1 LSVIQ
6 FDRRILSGMRP
17 TGKLHLGHY
26 HGVLKNWIKL
36 QHECECF
43 FAIVDWHA
51 LTTHYEDPYDIE
63 HHVWDMA
70 IDWLA
75 AGINPGSA
83 TVFIQSRVPEHAE
96 LHLLLSM
103 ITPLSWLER
112 VPTYKEQQEK
122 IKDKD
127 LATYGFL
134 GYPLLQAA
142 DILVYRS
149 GSVPVGAD
157 QIPHVEMCRE
167 IARRFNHL
175 YGRDAGFVEQAE
187 AAIKKMG
194 KKASKA
200 YRQLKNQYQE
210 RGDQEALERAV
221 ALVNE
226 QQNISLSDR
235 ERLVGFIEGGGK
247 VILPEPKALL
257 TEDSKM
263 PGLDGQKM
271 SKSYGNTIAL
281 REAPEV
287 VEQKIRTMQTDP
299 ARVRRTDPG
308 DPDKCPVWQ
317 LHEVYTDRQTQ
328 DWVQEGCR
336 NATIGCLD
344 CKQPV
349 IDAVNAEL
357 EPIRARA
364 REYEN
369 DHDVVRG
376 ILAEGCEAARDEARQ
391 TLELVREAIGLRYR

>member
-1 LSVIQ
+1 MQ
-6 FDRRILSGMRP
+6 P
-17 TGKLHLGHY
+17 TDPDKFTT
-26 HGVLKNWIKL
+26 KAWD
-36 QHECECF
+36 
-43 FAIVDWHA
+43 AIVEA
-51 LTTHYEDPYDIE
+51 Q
-63 HHVWDMA
+63 
-70 IDWLA
+70 
-75 AGINPGSA
+75 
-83 TVFIQSRVPEHAE
+83 TV
-96 LHLLLSM
+96 
-103 ITPLSWLER
+103 
-112 VPTYKEQQEK
+112 
-122 IKDKD
+122 
-127 LATYGFL
+127 
-134 GYPLLQAA
+134 
-142 DILVYRS
+142 
-149 GSVPVGAD
+149 
-157 QIPHVEMCRE
+157 
-167 IARRFNHL
+167 ARRFNHL

-308 DPDKCPVWQ
+308 NPDKCPVWQ